1 MNYIL
6 ALIFGVLLFL
16 LFPVF
21 LNVNIFVDVHAR
33 KMYFS
38 FYVLRLIKIYG
49 GYATLYDEGI
59 AFHLT
64 KNKAVLLPYREII
77 NTRQKFEITRGFYVF
92 AYSHTLEVGT
102 EDASRA
108 VTLSALAQIV
118 SGIVAGYIFSER
130 KCVSFKTD
138 LILYANKRDAVYLP
152 TSIEVIVCRV
162 TPTDLASAS
171 CEIFCCL
178 RSSLTLFFNI
188 ITCFAK
194 LTLHF

>member
-138 LILYANKRDAVYLP
+138 LILYANKKCLKASGR
-152 TSIEVIVCRV
+152 IVLV
-162 TPTDLASAS
+162 FNFLILFIAAFK
-171 CEIFCCL
+171 IFL
-178 RSSLTLFFNI
+178 QKVLEKIGNE
-188 ITCFAK
+188 
-194 LTLHF
+194 HE